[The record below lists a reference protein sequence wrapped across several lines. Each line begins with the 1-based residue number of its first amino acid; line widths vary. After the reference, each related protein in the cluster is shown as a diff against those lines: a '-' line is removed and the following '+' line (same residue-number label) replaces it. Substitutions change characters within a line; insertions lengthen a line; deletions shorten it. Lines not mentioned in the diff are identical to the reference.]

1 MVDSKKSIL
10 AWSFYDWANSAFA
23 TTVMAGFFPV
33 FFKEYWSTT
42 DNVTLST
49 WYLGLANSTASILI
63 AALSPFLG
71 AIADQGTAKKK
82 LLILFAFIGIISTG
96 ALWIVQ
102 QGSWQVAILF
112 YVIASVGFMGGNIF
126 YDSEDTYNSSVLLN
140 RDGIQGFYHK
150 RQLVPLAEHFPFSE
164 NFDFLKN
171 INIG

>member
-1 MVDSKKSIL
+1 MIDSKKSIL

-82 LLILFAFIGIISTG
+82 LLIMFAFIGIISTG
-96 ALWIVQ
+96 ALWIVE
-102 QGSWQVAILF
+102 QGNWQIAILF

-126 YDSEDTYNSSVLLN
+126 YDSLLPAIASKEKIDYTSS
-140 RDGIQGFYHK
+140 
-150 RQLVPLAEHFPFSE
+150 
-164 NFDFLKN
+164 
-171 INIG
+171 